1 MNDAQNMQQQAEEF
15 RARYQAVREQIARV
29 IVGHDEI
36 VHGVLTCLFV
46 GGHCLLEGVPGLG
59 KTMLIRTLAQA
70 LDLKFSRIQ
79 FTPDTVEPE
88 SYTERLLKA
97 KRKAQEER
105 DRGRQ

>member
-15 RARYQAVREQIARV
+15 RTTVPGGAGTDWPV

-59 KTMLIRTLAQA
+59 KTMLIRTLAEALGSGLLPDSVHARSDAGRHPGHQHGDGNAGWQA
-70 LDLKFSRIQ
+70 DL
-79 FTPDTVEPE
+79 
-88 SYTERLLKA
+88 
-97 KRKAQEER
+97 
-105 DRGRQ
+105 